1 MQKKLSPQQIC
12 SLAAGALFAVLSV
25 VWLVRIFRVLVP
37 MLELVGLIPEMFNG
51 IQYFFLMFAAPLLAA
66 VAMCLRKPALARAAF
81 IAVAASLLI
90 NLVNGAINRSI
101 AVLGYPASLA
111 LIAGYVLMA
120 LAARAP
126 RGRPN
131 LVLSFLPAALLLLGR
146 VLYLVP
152 FTGLDLGYL
161 LSYLD
166 EIAALALAGFA
177 FTEAAVRPYAAPGG
191 FAPQSA
197 FGQRPGYAPPG
208 GAPNFAP
215 GAPVMPREAY
225 CGMAKHVLLL
235 LFTFLIWYF
244 IWIYRTTKHLNALR
258 DEPPRNPTTKLLLCM
273 FVPFYAVYWAYKS
286 GQRADRLAAQRGIP
300 SNISAACLVCAIFI
314 PFVMA
319 IILQNK
325 INAIAAP
332 GGFAPPPQRQNPGA
346 QGFAPYPGAQGF
358 RPVPPQAPAQG
369 FRPVPPQAP
378 AQGFRPVPPQAPAG
392 SPGPSGAPAQPPRA
406 YAPVQTAA
414 RPAPAAQG
422 FRPIPPERPQP
433 QAGRP
438 PRPAEPA
445 RAKTP
450 EPADFPPARPVPPE
464 PDAPAPR
471 RPQPAAPR
479 APKAPA
485 QAAPP
490 RPQAAPPASGSPLAG
505 LSEEA
510 LTELRAYKELYDI
523 GIVTR
528 AELEAKAREL
538 MGK

>member
-37 MLELVGLIPEMFNG
+37 TLELVGLIPEMFNG

-131 LVLSFLPAALLLLGR
+131 LVLSFLPAALVLLGR

-152 FTGLDLGYL
+152 FTDLDLGYL

-177 FTEAAVRPYAAPGG
+177 FTGAAARPFAAPGPYAAPGG

-215 GAPVMPREAY
+215 GAAPGAPVLPREAY

-258 DEPPRNPTTKLLLCM
+258 DEPPRNPTAKLLLCM

-346 QGFAPYPGAQGF
+346 QGFPPYPGAQGD
-358 RPVPPQAPAQG
+358 
-369 FRPVPPQAP
+369 RPVPPQAP

-392 SPGPSGAPAQPPRA
+392 SPGPSGVPAQPPRA

-422 FRPIPPERPQP
+422 FRTIPPERPQP

-445 RAKTP
+445 RAK
-450 EPADFPPARPVPPE
+450 
-464 PDAPAPR
+464 
-471 RPQPAAPR
+471 
-479 APKAPA
+479 APA

-490 RPQAAPPASGSPLAG
+490 RPRPQAAPTASGSPLAG

>member
-131 LVLSFLPAALLLLGR
+131 LVLSFLPAALVLLGR

-177 FTEAAVRPYAAPGG
+177 FTEAAARPFAAPGG
-191 FAPQSA
+191 FAAQSA
-197 FGQRPGYAPPG
+197 FGQRPG
-208 GAPNFAP
+208 
-215 GAPVMPREAY
+215 
-225 CGMAKHVLLL
+225 
-235 LFTFLIWYF
+235 
-244 IWIYRTTKHLNALR
+244 
-258 DEPPRNPTTKLLLCM
+258 
-273 FVPFYAVYWAYKS
+273 
-286 GQRADRLAAQRGIP
+286 
-300 SNISAACLVCAIFI
+300 
-314 PFVMA
+314 
-319 IILQNK
+319 
-325 INAIAAP
+325 
-332 GGFAPPPQRQNPGA
+332 A
-346 QGFAPYPGAQGF
+346 QGFTPYPGPQGF
-358 RPVPPQAPAQG
+358 RPI
-369 FRPVPPQAP
+369 
-378 AQGFRPVPPQAPAG
+378 PPQAPAG
-392 SPGPSGAPAQPPRA
+392 RPGPSGAPAQPPRA

-422 FRPIPPERPQP
+422 FRTIPPERPQP

-445 RAKTP
+445 RAKAP

-479 APKAPA
+479 AAKAPA
-485 QAAPP
+485 QAAPS
-490 RPQAAPPASGSPLAG
+490 RPQAAPTASGSPLAG

-528 AELEAKAREL
+528 AELESKAREL

>member
-51 IQYFFLMFAAPLLAA
+51 IQYFVLMFAAPLLAA

-101 AVLGYPASLA
+101 AALGYPASLA

-131 LVLSFLPAALLLLGR
+131 LVLSFLPAALVLLGR

-152 FTGLDLGYL
+152 FTDLDLGYL

-177 FTEAAVRPYAAPGG
+177 FTEAAARPYAAPGG
-191 FAPQSA
+191 FAA
-197 FGQRPGYAPPG
+197 
-208 GAPNFAP
+208 
-215 GAPVMPREAY
+215 
-225 CGMAKHVLLL
+225 
-235 LFTFLIWYF
+235 
-244 IWIYRTTKHLNALR
+244 
-258 DEPPRNPTTKLLLCM
+258 
-273 FVPFYAVYWAYKS
+273 
-286 GQRADRLAAQRGIP
+286 
-300 SNISAACLVCAIFI
+300 
-314 PFVMA
+314 
-319 IILQNK
+319 
-325 INAIAAP
+325 
-332 GGFAPPPQRQNPGA
+332 PPQRQNPGA
-346 QGFAPYPGAQGF
+346 QSFAPYPGAQGF
-358 RPVPPQAPAQG
+358 WPVPPQAPAQ
-369 FRPVPPQAP
+369 V
-378 AQGFRPVPPQAPAG
+378 FRPVPPQAPAG

-406 YAPVQTAA
+406 YTPVQTAA
-414 RPAPAAQG
+414 RPEPAAQN
-422 FRPIPPERPQP
+422 FRPAPPERPQP

-445 RAKTP
+445 RAKAP
-450 EPADFPPARPVPPE
+450 EPADFPPARPVPPS
-464 PDAPAPR
+464 PAAPAPR

-485 QAAPP
+485 QAAPS

-528 AELEAKAREL
+528 AELESKAREL

>member
-66 VAMCLRKPALARAAF
+66 IAMCLRKPALARAAF

-101 AVLGYPASLA
+101 AALGYPASLA

-120 LAARAP
+120 FAARAP

-131 LVLSFLPAALLLLGR
+131 LVFSFLPAALVLLGR
-146 VLYLVP
+146 ALYLVP
-152 FTGLDLGYL
+152 FTNLDLGYL

-177 FTEAAVRPYAAPGG
+177 FTETAARPY
-191 FAPQSA
+191 
-197 FGQRPGYAPPG
+197 
-208 GAPNFAP
+208 
-215 GAPVMPREAY
+215 
-225 CGMAKHVLLL
+225 
-235 LFTFLIWYF
+235 
-244 IWIYRTTKHLNALR
+244 
-258 DEPPRNPTTKLLLCM
+258 
-273 FVPFYAVYWAYKS
+273 
-286 GQRADRLAAQRGIP
+286 
-300 SNISAACLVCAIFI
+300 
-314 PFVMA
+314 
-319 IILQNK
+319 
-325 INAIAAP
+325 AAP
-332 GGFAPPPQRQNPGA
+332 GGFAPPPQRQAPGA
-346 QGFAPYPGAQGF
+346 QGFTPYPGAQGF
-358 RPVPPQAPAQG
+358 RPVPPQPPAQG
-369 FRPVPPQAP
+369 CGPI
-378 AQGFRPVPPQAPAG
+378 PPQAPAG
-392 SPGPSGAPAQPPRA
+392 NPGPSGAPVQPPRA

-422 FRPIPPERPQP
+422 FRPAPPERPQP

-445 RAKTP
+445 RPKAQ
-450 EPADFPPARPVPPE
+450 EPAGFPPARPVPPE
-464 PDAPAPR
+464 PAAPAPR

-485 QAAPP
+485 GRAPAHAVPP
-490 RPQAAPPASGSPLAG
+490 RPQAAPPAAGSPLAG
-505 LSEEA
+505 LSEEV

-528 AELEAKAREL
+528 AELESKAREL

>member
-51 IQYFFLMFAAPLLAA
+51 IQYFVLMFAAPLLAA
-66 VAMCLRKPALARAAF
+66 VTMCLRKPALARAAF

-120 LAARAP
+120 LAARTP

-131 LVLSFLPAALLLLGR
+131 LVLSFLPAALVLLGR

-177 FTEAAVRPYAAPGG
+177 FTGAAARPFAAPGSFG
-191 FAPQSA
+191 PQSA

-215 GAPVMPREAY
+215 GAAPGAPVLPREAC

-258 DEPPRNPTTKLLLCM
+258 DEPPRNPTAKLLLCM

-325 INAIAAP
+325 INAVAAP

-358 RPVPPQAPAQG
+358 RPA
-369 FRPVPPQAP
+369 
-378 AQGFRPVPPQAPAG
+378 
-392 SPGPSGAPAQPPRA
+392 
-406 YAPVQTAA
+406 
-414 RPAPAAQG
+414 
-422 FRPIPPERPQP
+422 PPERPQP

-445 RAKTP
+445 R
-450 EPADFPPARPVPPE
+450 PVPPS
-464 PDAPAPR
+464 PAAPAPR

-485 QAAPP
+485 QAAPSRP
-490 RPQAAPPASGSPLAG
+490 RPQAAPTASGSPLAG

-523 GIVTR
+523 GIVTK
-528 AELEAKAREL
+528 AELESKAREL

>member
-1 MQKKLSPQQIC
+1 MQKKLSPQHIC

-101 AVLGYPASLA
+101 AALGYPASLA

-131 LVLSFLPAALLLLGR
+131 LVLSFLPAALVLLGR

-152 FTGLDLGYL
+152 FTDLDLGYL

-177 FTEAAVRPYAAPGG
+177 FTETAARP
-191 FAPQSA
+191 F
-197 FGQRPGYAPPG
+197 
-208 GAPNFAP
+208 
-215 GAPVMPREAY
+215 
-225 CGMAKHVLLL
+225 
-235 LFTFLIWYF
+235 
-244 IWIYRTTKHLNALR
+244 
-258 DEPPRNPTTKLLLCM
+258 
-273 FVPFYAVYWAYKS
+273 
-286 GQRADRLAAQRGIP
+286 
-300 SNISAACLVCAIFI
+300 
-314 PFVMA
+314 
-319 IILQNK
+319 
-325 INAIAAP
+325 AAP

-378 AQGFRPVPPQAPAG
+378 AG
-392 SPGPSGAPAQPPRA
+392 SPGPSGAPVQPPRA

-422 FRPIPPERPQP
+422 FRSVPPERPQP

-445 RAKTP
+445 RPKAP
-450 EPADFPPARPVPPE
+450 EPADFPRARPVPPS
-464 PDAPAPR
+464 PAAPALR

-485 QAAPP
+485 QAAPSRP
-490 RPQAAPPASGSPLAG
+490 RPQAAPTASGSPLAG

-528 AELEAKAREL
+528 AELESKAREL

>member
-1 MQKKLSPQQIC
+1 MQKKLSPQHIC

-131 LVLSFLPAALLLLGR
+131 LVLSFLPAALVLLGR

-177 FTEAAVRPYAAPGG
+177 FTEAAARPFAAPGG
-191 FAPQSA
+191 FAAQSA
-197 FGQRPGYAPPG
+197 FGQ
-208 GAPNFAP
+208 
-215 GAPVMPREAY
+215 
-225 CGMAKHVLLL
+225 
-235 LFTFLIWYF
+235 
-244 IWIYRTTKHLNALR
+244 
-258 DEPPRNPTTKLLLCM
+258 
-273 FVPFYAVYWAYKS
+273 
-286 GQRADRLAAQRGIP
+286 
-300 SNISAACLVCAIFI
+300 
-314 PFVMA
+314 
-319 IILQNK
+319 
-325 INAIAAP
+325 
-332 GGFAPPPQRQNPGA
+332 
-346 QGFAPYPGAQGF
+346 
-358 RPVPPQAPAQG
+358 
-369 FRPVPPQAP
+369 QAP

-392 SPGPSGAPAQPPRA
+392 NPGPSGAPAQPPRA

-422 FRPIPPERPQP
+422 FRSVPPERPQP

-445 RAKTP
+445 RPKTP
-450 EPADFPPARPVPPE
+450 EPADFPRARPVPPS
-464 PDAPAPR
+464 PAAPALR

-479 APKAPA
+479 AAKAPA

-528 AELEAKAREL
+528 AELESKAREL

>member
-120 LAARAP
+120 IAARAP

-131 LVLSFLPAALLLLGR
+131 LVLSFLPAALVLLGR

-166 EIAALALAGFA
+166 EIAALALSGFA
-177 FTEAAVRPYAAPGG
+177 FTETAARPY
-191 FAPQSA
+191 
-197 FGQRPGYAPPG
+197 
-208 GAPNFAP
+208 
-215 GAPVMPREAY
+215 
-225 CGMAKHVLLL
+225 
-235 LFTFLIWYF
+235 
-244 IWIYRTTKHLNALR
+244 
-258 DEPPRNPTTKLLLCM
+258 
-273 FVPFYAVYWAYKS
+273 
-286 GQRADRLAAQRGIP
+286 
-300 SNISAACLVCAIFI
+300 
-314 PFVMA
+314 
-319 IILQNK
+319 
-325 INAIAAP
+325 AAP

-346 QGFAPYPGAQGF
+346 QGFAPYPG
-358 RPVPPQAPAQG
+358 AQG

-445 RAKTP
+445 RPKAPEPARAKTP

-485 QAAPP
+485 QAAPSRP
-490 RPQAAPPASGSPLAG
+490 RPQAAPTASGSPLAG

-528 AELEAKAREL
+528 AELESKAREL

>member
-1 MQKKLSPQQIC
+1 MKARKAVLEYIYIMLAGGYAMQKKLSPQQIC

-120 LAARAP
+120 IAARAP
-126 RGRPN
+126 KGRPN
-131 LVLSFLPAALLLLGR
+131 LVLSFLPAALVLLGR

-166 EIAALALAGFA
+166 EIAALALSGFA
-177 FTEAAVRPYAAPGG
+177 FTETAARPYAAPGG
-191 FAPQSA
+191 FGAAERLRTAPRLCAARRSA
-197 FGQRPGYAPPG
+197 EFCAGRGPGRARPAARGLLRHGQARPAASLHLP
-208 GAPNFAP
+208 
-215 GAPVMPREAY
+215 
-225 CGMAKHVLLL
+225 HLVLHLDL
-235 LFTFLIWYF
+235 
-244 IWIYRTTKHLNALR
+244 RTTKHLNALR

-332 GGFAPPPQRQNPGA
+332 GPYAAPGGFAPPPPRQNSGA
-346 QGFAPYPGAQGF
+346 QGFTPYPG
-358 RPVPPQAPAQG
+358 P
-369 FRPVPPQAP
+369 
-378 AQGFRPVPPQAPAG
+378 QGFRPVPPQAPAG
-392 SPGPSGAPAQPPRA
+392 KPGPSGAPAQPPRA

-422 FRPIPPERPQP
+422 FRPAPPERPQP

-445 RAKTP
+445 RA
-450 EPADFPPARPVPPE
+450 VPPE
-464 PDAPAPR
+464 GAAPAPR

-479 APKAPA
+479 APKSPAGRAPA
-485 QAAPP
+485 QAAPS

>member
-120 LAARAP
+120 IAARAP
-126 RGRPN
+126 KGRPN
-131 LVLSFLPAALLLLGR
+131 LVLSFLPAALVLLGR

-166 EIAALALAGFA
+166 EIAALALSGFA
-177 FTEAAVRPYAAPGG
+177 FTETAARPYAAPGG
-191 FAPQSA
+191 FGPQSA

-215 GAPVMPREAY
+215 GAAPGAPVLPREAY

-332 GGFAPPPQRQNPGA
+332 GPYAAPGGFAPPPPRQNSGA
-346 QGFAPYPGAQGF
+346 QGFTPYPG
-358 RPVPPQAPAQG
+358 P
-369 FRPVPPQAP
+369 
-378 AQGFRPVPPQAPAG
+378 QGFRPVPPQAPAG
-392 SPGPSGAPAQPPRA
+392 KPGPSGAPAQPPRA

-422 FRPIPPERPQP
+422 FRPAPPERPQP

-445 RAKTP
+445 RA
-450 EPADFPPARPVPPE
+450 VPPE
-464 PDAPAPR
+464 GAAPAPR

-479 APKAPA
+479 APKSPAGRAPA
-485 QAAPP
+485 QAAPS

>member
-51 IQYFFLMFAAPLLAA
+51 IQYFVLMFAASLLAA
-66 VAMCLRKPALARAAF
+66 AAMCLRKPALARAAF
-81 IAVAASLLI
+81 ISVAASLLI

-131 LVLSFLPAALLLLGR
+131 LVLSFLPAALVLLGR
-146 VLYLVP
+146 ALYLVP

-177 FTEAAVRPYAAPGG
+177 FTEAAARPFAAPGPYAAPGG
-191 FAPQSA
+191 FAAQSA

-332 GGFAPPPQRQNPGA
+332 GGFAAPPQRQNPGA
-346 QGFAPYPGAQGF
+346 QGFTPYPG
-358 RPVPPQAPAQG
+358 P
-369 FRPVPPQAP
+369 
-378 AQGFRPVPPQAPAG
+378 QGFRPVPPQAPAG
-392 SPGPSGAPAQPPRA
+392 KPGPSGAPAQPPRA
-406 YAPVQTAA
+406 CAPVQTAA

-422 FRPIPPERPQP
+422 FRSVPPERPQP

-450 EPADFPPARPVPPE
+450 EPADFPRARPVPPS
-464 PDAPAPR
+464 PAAPALR

-479 APKAPA
+479 AAKAPA
-485 QAAPP
+485 QAAPS
-490 RPQAAPPASGSPLAG
+490 RPQAAPTASGSPLAG

-528 AELEAKAREL
+528 AELESKAREL

>member
-51 IQYFFLMFAAPLLAA
+51 IQYFVLMFAAPLLAA
-66 VAMCLRKPALARAAF
+66 AAMCLRKPALARAAF

-101 AVLGYPASLA
+101 AALGYPASLA

-120 LAARAP
+120 IAARAP

-131 LVLSFLPAALLLLGR
+131 LVLSFLPAALVLLGR

-177 FTEAAVRPYAAPGG
+177 FTETAARPYAAPGG
-191 FAPQSA
+191 FAAQSA

-215 GAPVMPREAY
+215 GAPVMPREAC

-378 AQGFRPVPPQAPAG
+378 AG

-414 RPAPAAQG
+414 RPAPAAQS
-422 FRPIPPERPQP
+422 FRSAPPERPQP

-445 RAKTP
+445 R
-450 EPADFPPARPVPPE
+450 PVPPE
-464 PDAPAPR
+464 GAAPAPR

-528 AELEAKAREL
+528 AELESKAREL

>member
-101 AVLGYPASLA
+101 AALGYPASLA

-131 LVLSFLPAALLLLGR
+131 LVLSFLPAALVLLGR

-177 FTEAAVRPYAAPGG
+177 FTETAARPFAAPYAAPGG

-197 FGQRPGYAPPG
+197 FGQRPG
-208 GAPNFAP
+208 
-215 GAPVMPREAY
+215 
-225 CGMAKHVLLL
+225 
-235 LFTFLIWYF
+235 
-244 IWIYRTTKHLNALR
+244 
-258 DEPPRNPTTKLLLCM
+258 
-273 FVPFYAVYWAYKS
+273 
-286 GQRADRLAAQRGIP
+286 
-300 SNISAACLVCAIFI
+300 
-314 PFVMA
+314 
-319 IILQNK
+319 
-325 INAIAAP
+325 
-332 GGFAPPPQRQNPGA
+332 A
-346 QGFAPYPGAQGF
+346 QGFPPYPGAQGD
-358 RPVPPQAPAQG
+358 
-369 FRPVPPQAP
+369 RPVPPQAP

-445 RAKTP
+445 RPKAP
-450 EPADFPPARPVPPE
+450 EPADFPPARAVPPE
-464 PDAPAPR
+464 GAAPAPR

-479 APKAPA
+479 APKSPAGRAPA
-485 QAAPP
+485 QAAPS

>member
-51 IQYFFLMFAAPLLAA
+51 IQYFVLMFAAPLLAA

-101 AVLGYPASLA
+101 AALGYPASLA

-120 LAARAP
+120 IAARAP

-131 LVLSFLPAALLLLGR
+131 LVLSFLPAALVLLGR

-166 EIAALALAGFA
+166 EIAALALSGFA
-177 FTEAAVRPYAAPGG
+177 FTETAARPYAAPGG
-191 FAPQSA
+191 FAA
-197 FGQRPGYAPPG
+197 
-208 GAPNFAP
+208 
-215 GAPVMPREAY
+215 
-225 CGMAKHVLLL
+225 
-235 LFTFLIWYF
+235 
-244 IWIYRTTKHLNALR
+244 
-258 DEPPRNPTTKLLLCM
+258 
-273 FVPFYAVYWAYKS
+273 
-286 GQRADRLAAQRGIP
+286 
-300 SNISAACLVCAIFI
+300 
-314 PFVMA
+314 
-319 IILQNK
+319 
-325 INAIAAP
+325 
-332 GGFAPPPQRQNPGA
+332 PPQRQNPGE
-346 QGFAPYPGAQGF
+346 QGFTPYPGPQGF
-358 RPVPPQAPAQG
+358 RPVPPP
-369 FRPVPPQAP
+369 
-378 AQGFRPVPPQAPAG
+378 APAG
-392 SPGPSGAPAQPPRA
+392 KPGPSGAPAQPPRA

-422 FRPIPPERPQP
+422 FRPTPPERPQP

-450 EPADFPPARPVPPE
+450 EPADFPRARPVPPS
-464 PDAPAPR
+464 PAAPALR

-485 QAAPP
+485 QAAPS

-528 AELEAKAREL
+528 AELESKAREL

>member
-131 LVLSFLPAALLLLGR
+131 LVLSFLPAALVLLGR

-152 FTGLDLGYL
+152 FTDLDLGYL

-177 FTEAAVRPYAAPGG
+177 FTGAAARPFAAPGG
-191 FAPQSA
+191 FAA
-197 FGQRPGYAPPG
+197 
-208 GAPNFAP
+208 
-215 GAPVMPREAY
+215 
-225 CGMAKHVLLL
+225 
-235 LFTFLIWYF
+235 
-244 IWIYRTTKHLNALR
+244 
-258 DEPPRNPTTKLLLCM
+258 
-273 FVPFYAVYWAYKS
+273 
-286 GQRADRLAAQRGIP
+286 
-300 SNISAACLVCAIFI
+300 
-314 PFVMA
+314 
-319 IILQNK
+319 
-325 INAIAAP
+325 
-332 GGFAPPPQRQNPGA
+332 PPQRQNPGA
-346 QGFAPYPGAQGF
+346 QSFATYPG
-358 RPVPPQAPAQG
+358 P
-369 FRPVPPQAP
+369 
-378 AQGFRPVPPQAPAG
+378 QGFRPVPPQAPAG
-392 SPGPSGAPAQPPRA
+392 NPGPSGAPAQPPRA

-422 FRPIPPERPQP
+422 FRPAPPERPQP

-445 RAKTP
+445 RPKAPEPARAKTP
-450 EPADFPPARPVPPE
+450 EPADFPRARPVPPS
-464 PDAPAPR
+464 PAAPTPR

-485 QAAPP
+485 QAAPS

-528 AELEAKAREL
+528 AELESKAREL

>member
-37 MLELVGLIPEMFNG
+37 MLELVGLIPEVFNG
-51 IQYFFLMFAAPLLAA
+51 IQYFVLMFAAPLLAA

-90 NLVNGAINRSI
+90 NLVNCAINRSI

-120 LAARAP
+120 LAARTP

-131 LVLSFLPAALLLLGR
+131 LVLSFLPAALVLLGR

-177 FTEAAVRPYAAPGG
+177 FTEAAARPFAAPGPYAAPGG
-191 FAPQSA
+191 FAAQSA

-332 GGFAPPPQRQNPGA
+332 GGFAPPPQRQNPGP
-346 QGFAPYPGAQGF
+346 QGFPPYPG
-358 RPVPPQAPAQG
+358 AQG

-445 RAKTP
+445 R
-450 EPADFPPARPVPPE
+450 PVPPE
-464 PDAPAPR
+464 GAAPAPR

-485 QAAPP
+485 QAAPSRP
-490 RPQAAPPASGSPLAG
+490 RPQAAPTASGSPLAG

>member
-131 LVLSFLPAALLLLGR
+131 LVLSFLPAALVLLGR

-166 EIAALALAGFA
+166 EIAALALSGFA
-177 FTEAAVRPYAAPGG
+177 FTGAAARPYAAPGG
-191 FAPQSA
+191 FAAQSA

-332 GGFAPPPQRQNPGA
+332 GPYAAPGGFAPPPQQQNSGA
-346 QGFAPYPGAQGF
+346 QGFTPYHGPQGF
-358 RPVPPQAPAQG
+358 RPI
-369 FRPVPPQAP
+369 
-378 AQGFRPVPPQAPAG
+378 PPQAPAG

-445 RAKTP
+445 RAKAP

-485 QAAPP
+485 QAAPSRP
-490 RPQAAPPASGSPLAG
+490 RPQAAPTASGSPLAG

-528 AELEAKAREL
+528 AELESKAREL

>member
-131 LVLSFLPAALLLLGR
+131 LVLSFLPAALVLLGR

-177 FTEAAVRPYAAPGG
+177 FTEAAARPFAAPGG
-191 FAPQSA
+191 FAAQSD
-197 FGQRPGYAPPG
+197 FGQR
-208 GAPNFAP
+208 
-215 GAPVMPREAY
+215 
-225 CGMAKHVLLL
+225 
-235 LFTFLIWYF
+235 
-244 IWIYRTTKHLNALR
+244 
-258 DEPPRNPTTKLLLCM
+258 
-273 FVPFYAVYWAYKS
+273 
-286 GQRADRLAAQRGIP
+286 
-300 SNISAACLVCAIFI
+300 
-314 PFVMA
+314 
-319 IILQNK
+319 
-325 INAIAAP
+325 
-332 GGFAPPPQRQNPGA
+332 PGA

-358 RPVPPQAPAQG
+358 RPVPPQPPAQG
-369 FRPVPPQAP
+369 FP
-378 AQGFRPVPPQAPAG
+378 PVPPQAPAG
-392 SPGPSGAPAQPPRA
+392 KPGPSGAPAQPPRA
-406 YAPVQTAA
+406 SAPVQTAA
-414 RPAPAAQG
+414 RPAPAAQS
-422 FRPIPPERPQP
+422 FRSAPPERPQP

-445 RAKTP
+445 RPKAP
-450 EPADFPPARPVPPE
+450 EPADFPRARPVPPS
-464 PDAPAPR
+464 PAAPALR

-485 QAAPP
+485 QAAPT
-490 RPQAAPPASGSPLAG
+490 ASGSPLAG

-528 AELEAKAREL
+528 AELESKAREL

>member
-1 MQKKLSPQQIC
+1 MQKKLSPQHIC

-120 LAARAP
+120 LAARTP

-131 LVLSFLPAALLLLGR
+131 LVLSFLPAALVLLGR

-152 FTGLDLGYL
+152 FTDLDLGYL

-177 FTEAAVRPYAAPGG
+177 FTETAARPFAAPGG

-215 GAPVMPREAY
+215 GAAPGAPVLPREAY

-258 DEPPRNPTTKLLLCM
+258 DEPPRNPTAKLLLCM

-332 GGFAPPPQRQNPGA
+332 GPYAAPGGFAPPPPRQNSGA
-346 QGFAPYPGAQGF
+346 QGFTPYPG
-358 RPVPPQAPAQG
+358 P
-369 FRPVPPQAP
+369 
-378 AQGFRPVPPQAPAG
+378 QGFRPVPPQAPAG
-392 SPGPSGAPAQPPRA
+392 KPGPSGAPAQPPRA

-422 FRPIPPERPQP
+422 FRPAPPERPQP

-445 RAKTP
+445 RA
-450 EPADFPPARPVPPE
+450 VPPE
-464 PDAPAPR
+464 GAAPAPR

-479 APKAPA
+479 APKSPAGRAPA
-485 QAAPP
+485 QAAPS

>member
-1 MQKKLSPQQIC
+1 
-12 SLAAGALFAVLSV
+12 
-25 VWLVRIFRVLVP
+25 
-37 MLELVGLIPEMFNG
+37 
-51 IQYFFLMFAAPLLAA
+51 
-66 VAMCLRKPALARAAF
+66 
-81 IAVAASLLI
+81 
-90 NLVNGAINRSI
+90 
-101 AVLGYPASLA
+101 
-111 LIAGYVLMA
+111 
-120 LAARAP
+120 
-126 RGRPN
+126 
-131 LVLSFLPAALLLLGR
+131 
-146 VLYLVP
+146 
-152 FTGLDLGYL
+152 
-161 LSYLD
+161 
-166 EIAALALAGFA
+166 
-177 FTEAAVRPYAAPGG
+177 
-191 FAPQSA
+191 
-197 FGQRPGYAPPG
+197 
-208 GAPNFAP
+208 
-215 GAPVMPREAY
+215 
-225 CGMAKHVLLL
+225 MAKHVLLL

-319 IILQNK
+319 IILQNR

-332 GGFAPPPQRQNPGA
+332 GGFAAPPQRQNPGA
-346 QGFAPYPGAQGF
+346 QGFTPYPG
-358 RPVPPQAPAQG
+358 P
-369 FRPVPPQAP
+369 
-378 AQGFRPVPPQAPAG
+378 QGFRPVPPQAPAG
-392 SPGPSGAPAQPPRA
+392 KPGPSGAPTQPPRA
-406 YAPVQTAA
+406 CAPVQTAA

-422 FRPIPPERPQP
+422 FRSVPPERPQP

-445 RAKTP
+445 RPKAP
-450 EPADFPPARPVPPE
+450 EPADFPRARPVPPS
-464 PDAPAPR
+464 PAAPALR

-485 QAAPP
+485 QAAPSRP
-490 RPQAAPPASGSPLAG
+490 RPQAAPTASGSPLAG

-528 AELEAKAREL
+528 AELESKAREL

>member
-1 MQKKLSPQQIC
+1 MQKKLSPQHIC

-66 VAMCLRKPALARAAF
+66 AAMCLRKPALARAAF

-90 NLVNGAINRSI
+90 NLINGAINRSI

-131 LVLSFLPAALLLLGR
+131 LVLSFLPAALVLLGR

-177 FTEAAVRPYAAPGG
+177 FTETAARPFAAPGG
-191 FAPQSA
+191 FGPQSA
-197 FGQRPGYAPPG
+197 FGQRPG
-208 GAPNFAP
+208 
-215 GAPVMPREAY
+215 
-225 CGMAKHVLLL
+225 
-235 LFTFLIWYF
+235 
-244 IWIYRTTKHLNALR
+244 
-258 DEPPRNPTTKLLLCM
+258 
-273 FVPFYAVYWAYKS
+273 
-286 GQRADRLAAQRGIP
+286 
-300 SNISAACLVCAIFI
+300 
-314 PFVMA
+314 
-319 IILQNK
+319 
-325 INAIAAP
+325 
-332 GGFAPPPQRQNPGA
+332 A
-346 QGFAPYPGAQGF
+346 QGFTPYPGPQGF
-358 RPVPPQAPAQG
+358 P
-369 FRPVPPQAP
+369 
-378 AQGFRPVPPQAPAG
+378 PVPPQAPAG
-392 SPGPSGAPAQPPRA
+392 KPGPSGAPAQPPRA

-422 FRPIPPERPQP
+422 FRPAPPERPQP
-433 QAGRP
+433 QAGRQ

-445 RAKTP
+445 RPKAP
-450 EPADFPPARPVPPE
+450 EPAGFPPARPVPPSSA
-464 PDAPAPR
+464 APAPR

-479 APKAPA
+479 AAKAPA
-485 QAAPP
+485 QAAPSRP
-490 RPQAAPPASGSPLAG
+490 RPQAAPTASGSPLAG

-528 AELEAKAREL
+528 AELESKAREL

>member
-1 MQKKLSPQQIC
+1 MQKKLSPQHIC

-51 IQYFFLMFAAPLLAA
+51 IQYFVLMFAASLLAA
-66 VAMCLRKPALARAAF
+66 AAMCLRKPALARAAF

-101 AVLGYPASLA
+101 AALGYPASLA

-120 LAARAP
+120 IAARAP

-131 LVLSFLPAALLLLGR
+131 LVLSFLPAALVLLGR

-166 EIAALALAGFA
+166 EIAALALSGFA
-177 FTEAAVRPYAAPGG
+177 FTETAARPYAAPGSFG
-191 FAPQSA
+191 PQSA

-215 GAPVMPREAY
+215 GAPVMPREAC

-346 QGFAPYPGAQGF
+346 QSFATYPG
-358 RPVPPQAPAQG
+358 P
-369 FRPVPPQAP
+369 
-378 AQGFRPVPPQAPAG
+378 QGFRPVPPQAPAG

-445 RAKTP
+445 
-450 EPADFPPARPVPPE
+450 DFPRARPVPPS
-464 PDAPAPR
+464 PAAPAPR

-490 RPQAAPPASGSPLAG
+490 RPQAAPTAGSALAL

-523 GIVTR
+523 GIVTK

>member
-131 LVLSFLPAALLLLGR
+131 LVLSFLPAALVLLGR

-177 FTEAAVRPYAAPGG
+177 FTEAAARPYAAPGG
-191 FAPQSA
+191 FAAQSA

-215 GAPVMPREAY
+215 GAPVMPREAC

-332 GGFAPPPQRQNPGA
+332 GPYAAPGGFAPPPQRQNPGA

-369 FRPVPPQAP
+369 FRPI
-378 AQGFRPVPPQAPAG
+378 PPQAPAG

-445 RAKTP
+445 RAKAP

-485 QAAPP
+485 QAAPSRP
-490 RPQAAPPASGSPLAG
+490 RPQAAPTASGSPLAG

-528 AELEAKAREL
+528 AELESKAREL

>member
-37 MLELVGLIPEMFNG
+37 MLELVGLTPEMFNG

-90 NLVNGAINRSI
+90 NLINGAINRSI

-131 LVLSFLPAALLLLGR
+131 LVLSFLPAALVLLGR

-166 EIAALALAGFA
+166 EIAALALSGFA
-177 FTEAAVRPYAAPGG
+177 FTETAARPFAAPGG
-191 FAPQSA
+191 FAAQSA

-208 GAPNFAP
+208 GAQNFAP
-215 GAPVMPREAY
+215 GVPVLPREAY

-300 SNISAACLVCAIFI
+300 SNIIAACLVCAIFI

-332 GGFAPPPQRQNPGA
+332 GPYAAPGGFAPPPPRQNSGA
-346 QGFAPYPGAQGF
+346 QGFTPYPG
-358 RPVPPQAPAQG
+358 P
-369 FRPVPPQAP
+369 
-378 AQGFRPVPPQAPAG
+378 QGFRPVPPQAPAG
-392 SPGPSGAPAQPPRA
+392 KPGPSG
-406 YAPVQTAA
+406 
-414 RPAPAAQG
+414 
-422 FRPIPPERPQP
+422 
-433 QAGRP
+433 
-438 PRPAEPA
+438 EPA
-445 RAKTP
+445 RPKAP
-450 EPADFPPARPVPPE
+450 EPADFPRARPVPPS
-464 PDAPAPR
+464 PAAPAPR

-479 APKAPA
+479 APKSPAGRAPA

-490 RPQAAPPASGSPLAG
+490 RPQAAPASGSPLAG

>member
-51 IQYFFLMFAAPLLAA
+51 IQYFVLMFAAPLLAA

-101 AVLGYPASLA
+101 AALGYPASLA

-120 LAARAP
+120 IAARAP

-131 LVLSFLPAALLLLGR
+131 LVLSFLPAALVLLGR

-166 EIAALALAGFA
+166 EIAALALSGFA
-177 FTEAAVRPYAAPGG
+177 FTETAARPYAAPGG
-191 FAPQSA
+191 FAA
-197 FGQRPGYAPPG
+197 
-208 GAPNFAP
+208 
-215 GAPVMPREAY
+215 
-225 CGMAKHVLLL
+225 
-235 LFTFLIWYF
+235 
-244 IWIYRTTKHLNALR
+244 
-258 DEPPRNPTTKLLLCM
+258 
-273 FVPFYAVYWAYKS
+273 
-286 GQRADRLAAQRGIP
+286 
-300 SNISAACLVCAIFI
+300 
-314 PFVMA
+314 
-319 IILQNK
+319 
-325 INAIAAP
+325 
-332 GGFAPPPQRQNPGA
+332 PPQRQNPGA

-369 FRPVPPQAP
+369 L
-378 AQGFRPVPPQAPAG
+378 RPVPPQAPAG

-445 RAKTP
+445 RARTP
-450 EPADFPPARPVPPE
+450 EPADFPPARPVPPS
-464 PDAPAPR
+464 PAAPALR

-485 QAAPP
+485 QAAPS

-528 AELEAKAREL
+528 AELESKAREL

>member
-51 IQYFFLMFAAPLLAA
+51 IQYFVLMFAAPLLAA

-101 AVLGYPASLA
+101 AALGYPASLA

-120 LAARAP
+120 IAARAP

-131 LVLSFLPAALLLLGR
+131 LVLSFLPAALVLLGR

-177 FTEAAVRPYAAPGG
+177 FTETAARPYAAPGSFAAPGG

-197 FGQRPGYAPPG
+197 FGQRPG
-208 GAPNFAP
+208 
-215 GAPVMPREAY
+215 
-225 CGMAKHVLLL
+225 
-235 LFTFLIWYF
+235 
-244 IWIYRTTKHLNALR
+244 
-258 DEPPRNPTTKLLLCM
+258 
-273 FVPFYAVYWAYKS
+273 
-286 GQRADRLAAQRGIP
+286 AQ
-300 SNISAACLVCAIFI
+300 S
-314 PFVMA
+314 
-319 IILQNK
+319 
-325 INAIAAP
+325 
-332 GGFAPPPQRQNPGA
+332 
-346 QGFAPYPGAQGF
+346 FAPYPGAQGF

-369 FRPVPPQAP
+369 L
-378 AQGFRPVPPQAPAG
+378 RPVPPQAPAG
-392 SPGPSGAPAQPPRA
+392 KPGPSGAPAQPPRA

-422 FRPIPPERPQP
+422 FRPAPPERPQP

-445 RAKTP
+445 RA
-450 EPADFPPARPVPPE
+450 VPPE
-464 PDAPAPR
+464 GAAPAPR

-479 APKAPA
+479 APKSPAGRAPA
-485 QAAPP
+485 QAAPS

>member
-51 IQYFFLMFAAPLLAA
+51 IQYFVLMFAAPLLAA

-101 AVLGYPASLA
+101 AALGYPASLA

-120 LAARAP
+120 IAARAP

-131 LVLSFLPAALLLLGR
+131 LVLSFLPAALVLLGR

-177 FTEAAVRPYAAPGG
+177 FTETAARPFAAPGPYAAPGG
-191 FAPQSA
+191 FAAQSA

-332 GGFAPPPQRQNPGA
+332 GPYAAPGGFAPPPPLQN
-346 QGFAPYPGAQGF
+346 PGAQGF
-358 RPVPPQAPAQG
+358 RPVPPQAPAG
-369 FRPVPPQAP
+369 K
-378 AQGFRPVPPQAPAG
+378 
-392 SPGPSGAPAQPPRA
+392 PGPSGAPAQPPRA

-422 FRPIPPERPQP
+422 FRPAPPERPRP

-445 RAKTP
+445 RPKAP
-450 EPADFPPARPVPPE
+450 EPADFPRARPVPPS
-464 PDAPAPR
+464 PAAPALR

-485 QAAPP
+485 QAAPSRP
-490 RPQAAPPASGSPLAG
+490 RPQAAPTASGSPLAG

-528 AELEAKAREL
+528 AELESKAREL

>member
-51 IQYFFLMFAAPLLAA
+51 IQYFVLMFAAPLLAA

-101 AVLGYPASLA
+101 AALGYPASLA

-120 LAARAP
+120 IAARAP

-131 LVLSFLPAALLLLGR
+131 LVLSFLPAALVLLGR

-177 FTEAAVRPYAAPGG
+177 FTGAAARPFAAPGG
-191 FAPQSA
+191 FAAPGSFAAQSA

-346 QGFAPYPGAQGF
+346 QSFATYPG
-358 RPVPPQAPAQG
+358 P
-369 FRPVPPQAP
+369 
-378 AQGFRPVPPQAPAG
+378 QGFRPVPPQAPAG

-422 FRPIPPERPQP
+422 FRTIPPERPQP

-445 RAKTP
+445 RPKAPEPARAKTP
-450 EPADFPPARPVPPE
+450 EPADFPRARPVPPSSA
-464 PDAPAPR
+464 APAPR

-490 RPQAAPPASGSPLAG
+490 RPQAAPAAGSALAG

-523 GIVTR
+523 GIVTK

>member
-51 IQYFFLMFAAPLLAA
+51 IQYFVLMFAAPLLAA
-66 VAMCLRKPALARAAF
+66 AAMFLRKPALARAAF

-101 AVLGYPASLA
+101 AALGYPASLA

-131 LVLSFLPAALLLLGR
+131 LVLSFLPAALVLLGR

-177 FTEAAVRPYAAPGG
+177 FTEAAARPFAAPGSFG
-191 FAPQSA
+191 PQSA

-215 GAPVMPREAY
+215 GAAPGAPVLPREAY

-332 GGFAPPPQRQNPGA
+332 GGFAPQSAFGQRPGA
-346 QGFAPYPGAQGF
+346 QSFAPYPGAQGF
-358 RPVPPQAPAQG
+358 RPVPPQAPAQ
-369 FRPVPPQAP
+369 V
-378 AQGFRPVPPQAPAG
+378 FRPVPPQAPAG

-445 RAKTP
+445 
-450 EPADFPPARPVPPE
+450 DFPRARPVPPS
-464 PDAPAPR
+464 PAAPAPR

-490 RPQAAPPASGSPLAG
+490 RPQAAPTAGSALAL

-523 GIVTR
+523 GIVTK